1 MSADQDRGPKQSTA
15 WLDQLKK
22 DSGLATVLMSES
34 VNGNVDNRRYLN
46 GPGASG

>member
-1 MSADQDRGPKQSTA
+1 MSADQDRGRNQPTA
-15 WLDQLKK
+15 WLNQSKK
-22 DSGLATVLMSES
+22 DSGFATVRMSES